1 MSIINETLS
10 QIKKATDYQLNKK
23 ILREKVKSDLH
34 VTHAGGLFLITP
46 ALLTFLTSFDVE
58 YLVVEDVYENPV
70 KVNRQEFLNV
80 AKERYLSITDSW
92 FNEHEKLRT
101 IRRI

>member
-34 VTHAGGLFLITP
+34 ITHAGGLFLITP
-46 ALLTFLTSFDVE
+46 TLLTFLNSFDVE
-58 YLVVEDVYENPV
+58 YLIVEDVYDNPV
-70 KVNRQEFLNV
+70 KVNRQQL
-80 AKERYLSITDSW
+80 L
-92 FNEHEKLRT
+92 EKLQQVYETTMEQWCTEWKEAESKR
-101 IRRI
+101 